1 MALAGFGNPG
11 VLTLFLAALKSKSN
25 TSRVSHCAH
34 VFRLRRP
41 HHNIRITARSGPCL
55 PPSSAASTARRR
67 SRSARKK
74 SRNVHK
80 RHDTTLHC
88 CGAVRLAV
96 CGRVLL
102 RGPSQRVCVVRQHDE
117 RHEHLRAADHRRDDE
132 VRAVPE
138 GSVRVSARARSWVPT
153 GADGKRGG
161 AAGAVAVGS
170 HGRGAPPPAFTRTR
184 TRAQP
189 PLPHERWHL
198 ARLFRSIWLLHAAS
212 RGCLTARGR
221 HAPVCGTRC
230 ASHSAAE
237 IVRVHF
243 TARHRW
249 SDPVRIRRADFHSS
263 TDHRSSRALRSA
275 CASRWA
281 RCRCAAVRAVAVL
294 G

>member
-117 RHEHLRAADHRRDDE
+117 RHEHLCAADHRRDDE
-132 VRAVPE
+132 VSAVPE
-138 GSVRVSARARSWVPT
+138 ESVRVSAHARVRVCPL
-153 GADGKRGG
+153 
-161 AAGAVAVGS
+161 
-170 HGRGAPPPAFTRTR
+170 
-184 TRAQP
+184 AQMVS
-189 PLPHERWHL
+189 EG
-198 ARLFRSIWLLHAAS
+198 ARLGPWRRGLMGGEHRPQQLREHEQGRSPHSHTSVGTLLGSSVRFGCCTQRAEVASPCEGGMRRFAALDVL
-212 RGCLTARGR
+212 RIRGR
-221 HAPVCGTRC
+221 NRSGPFA
-230 ASHSAAE
+230 
-237 IVRVHF
+237 
-243 TARHRW
+243 ARHGW
-249 SDPVRIRRADFHSS
+249 SDRVRIRADFHSS
-263 TDHRSSRALRSA
+263 TDHRPSRALRSA

-294 G
+294 E